1 MRKGGRGVLPVS
13 EELKHKLRTLNREL
27 RRMYPP
33 DDFRFETL
41 RRRLEDVGTFFPVE
55 KWSEGEL
62 KSWLGEGLLI
72 GVDGS
77 VNSTPGTHP
86 HTLSIFQALA
96 KGTRGEEHWEAEVY
110 TPLLEPEE
118 EMEGGAARGA
128 QRRGTILSGLE
139 LRAALE
145 AVRKWSP
152 RVVMMD
158 GSLRHF
164 MIDDAEGWNRLKEA
178 AEQSGVLL
186 VGVSEEIGTKGLAR
200 ELFSDRPTWSDRDI
214 LYGVLHQGEA
224 YAWEG
229 WNSSD
234 TGLWK
239 VVIRSS
245 GSPQPV
251 GIDGLISQW
260 EHREGL
266 IRLCRTLAPD
276 AGRGIPLWLD
286 IVDAEVRVTDPL
298 IKAMVEE
305 YLDPDLLHRLLLPK
319 RSERHY

>member
-1 MRKGGRGVLPVS
+1 MLPVS
-13 EELKHKLRTLNREL
+13 EELKKKLRTLNREL

-33 DDFRFETL
+33 AEL
-41 RRRLEDVGTFFPVE
+41 RTENLRQRLSDVGTFFSVD
-55 KWSEGEL
+55 KWSKEEL
-62 KSWLGEGLLI
+62 KTWLGEGLLI

-77 VNSTPGTHP
+77 VNSTSGAHP
-86 HTLSIFQALA
+86 HTLSVFQALA

-110 TPLLEPEE
+110 TPLLESE
-118 EMEGGAARGA
+118 EMDGGAAREA
-128 QRRGTILSGLE
+128 RRRGTILSSLE

-145 AVRKWSP
+145 AVKKWSP

-164 MIDDAEGWNRLKEA
+164 MIDDAQGWTELKNA
-178 AEQSGVLL
+178 AERAGVLL

-200 ELFSDRPTWSDRDI
+200 ELFPDRPTWSDRDI
-214 LYGVLHQGEA
+214 LYGALHPGEA

-229 WNSSD
+229 WNTSE

-251 GIDGLISQW
+251 GIDGLLSQW
-260 EHREGL
+260 EHRRAL
-266 IRLCRTLAPD
+266 IRLCRTLTPD
-276 AGRGIPLWLD
+276 SGRGIPLWLD

-298 IKAMVEE
+298 IEAMVEE
-305 YLDPDLLHRLLLPK
+305 YIDPDLLHRLLVPK
-319 RSERHY
+319 RSERPL